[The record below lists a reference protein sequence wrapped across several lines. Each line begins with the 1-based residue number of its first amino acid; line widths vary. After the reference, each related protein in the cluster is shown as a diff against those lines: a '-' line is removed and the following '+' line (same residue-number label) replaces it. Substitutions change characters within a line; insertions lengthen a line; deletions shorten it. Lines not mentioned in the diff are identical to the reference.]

1 MKIAVHQENSQA
13 RDGSRLCATR
23 ATNLKRCRMSFET
36 KARIELVS
44 MVICM
49 VILFTLPIV
58 LMGVG
63 I

>member
-1 MKIAVHQENSQA
+1 MNIAVLLASKQA

-23 ATNLKRCRMSFET
+23 ATKRKRCRMSFET
-36 KARIELVS
+36 KAKIELVS